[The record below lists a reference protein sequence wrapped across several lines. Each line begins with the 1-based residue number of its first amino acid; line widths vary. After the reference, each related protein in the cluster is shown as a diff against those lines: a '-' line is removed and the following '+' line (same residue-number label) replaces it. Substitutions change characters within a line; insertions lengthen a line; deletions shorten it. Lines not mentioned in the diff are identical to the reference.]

1 MGSEEGIRD
10 VDPLE
15 IAEGIGQM
23 EDQAEGEI
31 SSLDH
36 WLDRVT
42 ESADRY
48 FSDHLYESRTNE
60 AEELSDV
67 LP

>member
-1 MGSEEGIRD
+1 MGTEEGVWD

-15 IAEGIGQM
+15 GSEGIGQG

-31 SSLDH
+31 SSFDH

-48 FSDHLYESRTNE
+48 FSDHAL
-60 AEELSDV
+60 
-67 LP
+67 